1 MHSNLLLKKLFKDL
15 LEFVYPPYCIL
26 CEAKLEPENK
36 LVCTNCWERLGG
48 ISSTIETFI
57 SEQRI
62 LALYR
67 YSTDVR
73 TIIHNLKYRDK
84 THLAVNLGN
93 SIGKII
99 KEDKNIRKW
108 DILIPIPLHKVK
120 RRSRG
125 FNQSEL
131 IVDAITEV
139 SSIEKDNS
147 SLIRHRYTRN
157 QAALPMKERAAN
169 VKGAFSV
176 VNNLKIKGKKIIL
189 VDDVIT
195 TGSTMLE
202 CIKTLKEAG
211 AKEAVALS
219 AALSAALAV

>member
-1 MHSNLLLKKLFKDL
+1 MHSDFLLKKLFKDL

-36 LVCTNCWERLGG
+36 LVCTNCWERLGD
-48 ISSTIETFI
+48 SSTIETFI

-62 LALYR
+62 LALYP

-73 TIIHNLKYRDK
+73 KIIHNLKYRYK
-84 THLAVNLGN
+84 THLAVNLGS

-99 KEDKNIRKW
+99 NEDKNIRKW
-108 DILIPIPLHKVK
+108 DLLIPIPLHKVK
-120 RRSRG
+120 QRSRG

-131 IVDAITEV
+131 IAGAITEV
-139 SSIEKDNS
+139 CSIEKDDS
-147 SLIRHRYTRN
+147 ILIRHRYTRN

-176 VNNLKIKGKKIIL
+176 VDKSKIEGKKIIL

-202 CIKTLKEAG
+202 CIKTLKEAS
-211 AKEAVALS
+211 AKEVVALS
-219 AALSAALAV
+219 VALAV